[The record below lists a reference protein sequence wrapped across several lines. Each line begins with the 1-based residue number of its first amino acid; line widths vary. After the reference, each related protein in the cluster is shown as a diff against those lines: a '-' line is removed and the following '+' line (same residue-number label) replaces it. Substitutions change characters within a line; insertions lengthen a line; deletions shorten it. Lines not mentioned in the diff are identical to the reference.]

1 MNPNKKNNKSGF
13 RIPEGYF
20 DNLEE
25 RIMRS
30 VSANRN
36 IPEQDGF
43 EVPSGYMERL
53 EDRIFNAIGER
64 EERHESAVPDK
75 KVPVFTLRRIVYSVS
90 AVAAVV
96 LILLTVFPNIL
107 SSRSGNMHSMASIK
121 PEEVEFY
128 IENHMLPV
136 YTEDITDVFDTTD
149 LNAIS
154 FSSIKEEDLINY
166 LEENMINYSEI
177 NFNQ

>member
-1 MNPNKKNNKSGF
+1 MNPKKKNNKSGF
-13 RIPEGYF
+13 RTPEGYF
-20 DNLEE
+20 DMLEE
-25 RIMRS
+25 RIIQS
-30 VSANRN
+30 VSTSRN

-43 EVPSGYMERL
+43 EVPSGYIEGL
-53 EDRIFNAIGER
+53 EDHIFNAIGEK
-64 EERHESAVPDK
+64 EERN
-75 KVPVFTLRRIVYSVS
+75 KVPVLTLRRIVYSIS

-96 LILLTVFPNIL
+96 LILLTVFPKIL
-107 SSRSGNMHSMASIK
+107 SSPESGDMYSIASIK

-136 YTEDITDVFDTTD
+136 YAEDIADVFDSTD
-149 LNAIS
+149 LNSIS
-154 FSSIKEEDLINY
+154 FSSLNEEDLIHY